1 MFFRTNKEI
10 PSTNEQKPNSKTF
23 DNIHQQIA
31 DLLET
36 DPDNIVIKYVS
47 KVGEIPE
54 QDPLTA
60 LSVLKPFLEKNEELL
75 REVERVVQSSLSLDG
90 EYRILMMNNNS
101 NNSNLTS
108 MFRRNRV

>member
-10 PSTNEQKPNSKTF
+10 PTTNEQKPNSKTF

>member
-1 MFFRTNKEI
+1 MFFNTNKEV
-10 PSTNEQKPNSKTF
+10 PVTNEQKPNSKTF
-23 DNIHQQIA
+23 DNIHKQIA

-47 KVGEIPE
+47 KVGEAPE
-54 QDPLTA
+54 HDPLTA

-75 REVERVVQSSLSLDG
+75 LEVERAIQSSLSLDG
-90 EYRILMMNNNS
+90 EYRILMMHNSSNS
-101 NNSNLTS
+101 NNLTS

>member
-10 PSTNEQKPNSKTF
+10 PPTNEQKPNSKTF

-75 REVERVVQSSLSLDG
+75 REVERAIQSSLSLDG
-90 EYRILMMNNNS
+90 EYRILMTHNSSNS
-101 NNSNLTS
+101 NNLTS